1 MSHLVQTRLVN
12 EPFGDPVLFIDFR
25 FGRRALL
32 FDAGDL
38 APLSARELL
47 RVSDVFITHR
57 HMDHFVGLDRLLRL
71 ALYRPG
77 RVRVVG
83 PAGLIRGVGAK
94 LQAYEWNLLDATS
107 VDFTIMVAE
116 FAGGELG
123 PWTVFRARNG
133 FAPERGED
141 AGLPPGLALREDD
154 LHIECAALD
163 HGIPCLAFALQESLR
178 VNVWREGLE
187 AMGLEVGPWLNSA
200 KRAVRRGAA
209 DETRIEVPRGRTVEL
224 GMLRDRAL
232 RVGAGQRIAYV
243 TDAAFHAENA
253 KRIVEIARDADH
265 FYIEAAFLEEDAAT
279 AAARFHLTARQ
290 AGELARLAGVKRVT
304 TFHYSPR
311 YLDRPE
317 ALRSEA
323 ERAFRS

>member
-12 EPFGDPVLFIDFR
+12 EPFGDPALFVDFR
-25 FGRRALL
+25 FGQRALL

-38 APLSARELL
+38 EPLSARELL
-47 RVSDVFITHR
+47 RVSDIFVSHR

-83 PAGLIRGVGAK
+83 PAGLIAGVGAK
-94 LQAYEWNLLDATS
+94 LKAYDWNLLDETS
-107 VDFTIMVAE
+107 VDFTIMAAE
-116 FAGGELG
+116 FASDQLG
-123 PWTVFRARNG
+123 AWTVFRARNG
-133 FAPERGED
+133 FAPERGEVP
-141 AGLPPGLALREDD
+141 GLPTGVVLREDD
-154 LHIECAALD
+154 LHVECATLD

-178 VNVWREGLE
+178 VNVWIEGLG
-187 AMGLEVGPWLNSA
+187 AMGLDVGPWLNNA

-209 DETRIEVPRGRTVEL
+209 DETRIEVPGGRTVEL
-224 GMLRDRAL
+224 GELRDRAL
-232 RVGAGQRIAYV
+232 HVGVGQRIAYV
-243 TDAAFHAENA
+243 TDAAFQPENA
-253 KRIVEIARDADH
+253 KRIVDIARNADH
-265 FYIEAAFLEEDAAT
+265 LYIEAAFLDEDAGT

-311 YLDRPE
+311 YLDRQD
-317 ALRSEA
+317 AVRLEA

>member
-12 EPFGDPVLFIDFR
+12 EPFGDPALFIDFR

-32 FDAGDL
+32 FDAGNL
-38 APLSARELL
+38 ELLSARDIL
-47 RVSDVFITHR
+47 RVSDVFVTHR
-57 HMDHFVGLDRLLRL
+57 HMDHFVGLDRVLRL

-83 PAGLIRGVGAK
+83 PPGLIRGVGAK
-94 LQAYEWNLLDATS
+94 LYAYEWNLLDETS
-107 VDFTIMVAE
+107 VDFTVMAAE
-116 FAGGELG
+116 FASCELG

-133 FAPERGED
+133 FVPEPGED
-141 AGLPPGLALREDD
+141 AGLPPGLTLREDD
-154 LHIECAALD
+154 LNIECTELD
-163 HGIPCLAFALQESLR
+163 HGIPCLAFALQERMR

-200 KRAVRRGAA
+200 KRAVRRGAT
-209 DETRIEVPRGRTVEL
+209 DETPIEVRGGRTVEL
-224 GMLRDRAL
+224 GKLRDRAL
-232 RVGAGQRIAYV
+232 HVGAGQRIAYV

-253 KRIVEIARDADH
+253 KRIAELARNADH
-265 FYIEAAFLEEDAAT
+265 LYIEAAFLEEDAGT
-279 AAARFHLTARQ
+279 AAARLHLTARQ

-304 TFHYSPR
+304 TFHHSPR

-317 ALRSEA
+317 TLRLEA